1 MVARSE
7 MIETIKKHAKYYQDD
22 PIDERILDV
31 MSRLDRGDFGGT
43 DEDRPCSIGHGQTIS
58 QPFMVAMMT
67 DMVIKEAKGSGLAC
81 EMGAG
86 SGYQVA
92 ILSEFFERVIGIER
106 VGPLAQAAKERLK
119 RLGYERVQ
127 VAHASGWDLQERGLD
142 VLMATCGVLG
152 DIPDNWVDALQ
163 DGGVLLLPYA
173 KEDVNKMAMTLW
185 QKSGGELRKI
195 VRHKVPLY
203 CRFVPFIRDEG

>member
-1 MVARSE
+1 MVSRFE
-7 MIETIKKHAKYYQDD
+7 MLEAIKRHAKYYQDE

-67 DMVIKEAKGSGLAC
+67 DMVIKETKGRERAC

-86 SGYQVA
+86 SGYQAV

-106 VGPLAQAAKERLK
+106 VGPLARAAKERLK
-119 RLGYERVQ
+119 RLGYDRVQ
-127 VAHASGWDLQERGLD
+127 IEHTSGWNLQERGLD
-142 VLMATCGVLG
+142 VLMATCGFLG
-152 DIPDNWVDALQ
+152 DVPNNWVDALQ

-173 KEDVNKMAMTLW
+173 KEDVSKMTMTLW
-185 QKSGGELRKI
+185 QKSGGVLRKI